1 MKNERIYVIE
11 DESGEPIICSCEH
24 YLEFIL
30 NIIKNTPNDT
40 DLGKVIRNE
49 YNILK
54 LSLMIMFNDDMED
67 IQQIPY

>member
-11 DESGEPIICSCEH
+11 DESGEPIICSCED

-40 DLGKVIRNE
+40 DLGKVIRTE
-49 YNILK
+49 YDTLK
-54 LSLMIMFNDDMED
+54 LTLMIMFNDNIED
-67 IQQIPY
+67 EEEIPY